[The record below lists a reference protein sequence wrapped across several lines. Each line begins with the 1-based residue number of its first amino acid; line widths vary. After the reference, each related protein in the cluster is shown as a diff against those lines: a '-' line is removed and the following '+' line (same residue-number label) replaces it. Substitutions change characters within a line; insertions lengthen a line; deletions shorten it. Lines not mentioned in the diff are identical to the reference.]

1 LAIRCWTSPRVASTT
16 EGMSSTLLTPPAQLL
31 LAREVVVF
39 L

>member
-1 LAIRCWTSPRVASTT
+1 VPDQGEAGNDGK
-16 EGMSSTLLTPPAQLL
+16 EGNDETGWGML

>member
-1 LAIRCWTSPRVASTT
+1 VHLLSPIGKVRLRLSIEKALR
-16 EGMSSTLLTPPAQLL
+16 EFGML